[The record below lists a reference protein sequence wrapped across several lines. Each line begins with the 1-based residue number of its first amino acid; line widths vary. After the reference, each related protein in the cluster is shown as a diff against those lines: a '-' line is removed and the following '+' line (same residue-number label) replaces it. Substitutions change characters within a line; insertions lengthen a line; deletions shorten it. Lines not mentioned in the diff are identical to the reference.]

1 MVAADALAILVGYHL
16 GARLP
21 EKTIRYGASV
31 LFVVFGILLILEG
44 V

>member
-1 MVAADALAILVGYHL
+1 LAILVGYHL

-21 EKTIRYGASV
+21 EKAIRYGASV